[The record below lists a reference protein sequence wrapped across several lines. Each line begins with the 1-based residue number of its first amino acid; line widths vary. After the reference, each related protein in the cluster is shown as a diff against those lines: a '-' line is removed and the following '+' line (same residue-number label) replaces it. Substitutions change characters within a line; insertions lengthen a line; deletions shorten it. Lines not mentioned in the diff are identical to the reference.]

1 MANPWS
7 RQEDEP
13 LVWYARFEVYR
24 LRGPGRSLL
33 GAYNQWQTENGRKTA
48 TGATMRWRKAAE
60 EWRWKERAEAWDLS
74 ELEIRRQQ
82 EEQRWRER
90 RIEQKDK
97 EWVAAQGLLEKAN
110 QMMQALRVARTVV
123 EDEGRTIIIEPVD
136 WGPSDLARFLDLFSK
151 LGRLSAEMET
161 EKRKE
166 EITGKDGGPIVVED
180 SLTPEERKRRL
191 AALLASLEKKEG

>member
-1 MANPWS
+1 
-7 RQEDEP
+7 
-13 LVWYARFEVYR
+13 
-24 LRGPGRSLL
+24 
-33 GAYNQWQTENGRKTA
+33 
-48 TGATMRWRKAAE
+48 MRWRKAAE

-97 EWVAAQGLLEKAN
+97 EWAAAQGLLEKAN

>member
-1 MANPWS
+1 MEASKRPWD
-7 RQEDEP
+7 RIEDPLEP

-33 GAYNQWQTENGRKTA
+33 GAYNQWQTEKGRKVA
-48 TGATMRWRKAAE
+48 TGAPMRWRKALE
-60 EWRWKERAEAWDLS
+60 TWHWKERAEAWDLS

-90 RIEQKDK
+90 RVEQKDK
-97 EWVAAQGLLEKAN
+97 EWAASQALLEKAN
-110 QMMQALRVARTVV
+110 QMLQAMRVARTVI

-136 WGPSDLARFLDLFSK
+136 WGPGDLARFLDLFSK

-161 EKRKE
+161 ERKKVGV
-166 EITGKDGGPIVVED
+166 TLDDVLAGLPDGYREAV
-180 SLTPEERKRRL
+180 R
-191 AALLASLEKKEG
+191 AALADTISEE

>member
-1 MANPWS
+1 MSNVWD
-7 RQEDEP
+7 RQENEP
-13 LVWYARFEVYR
+13 LRWYARYEVFR
-24 LRGPGRSLL
+24 LRGPGRSFL
-33 GAYNQWQTENGRKTA
+33 GAYNQWRVENGKKVS
-48 TGATMRWRKAAE
+48 TGTPVCWQEAAKK
-60 EWRWKERAEAWDLS
+60 WRWKERAEAWDLS

-97 EWVAAQGLLEKAN
+97 EWAAAQGLLEKAN

>member
-1 MANPWS
+1 M
-7 RQEDEP
+7 R
-13 LVWYARFEVYR
+13 LYARFELFR

-33 GAYNQWQTENGRKTA
+33 AAYNQHQVEAGRKSNTHA
-48 TGATMRWRKAAE
+48 PDSWRKAAE
-60 EWRWKERAEAWDLS
+60 IWHWRERAEAWDLA

-97 EWVAAQGLLEKAN
+97 EWAAAQGLLEKAN

-166 EITGKDGGPIVVED
+166 EITGKDGGPIVIED
-180 SLTPEERKRRL
+180 TLTPEERLRRVQT
-191 AALLASLEKKEG
+191 LLSMAGGIKKDA